1 MMIDGMDRWIEFM
14 DKGWMNR
21 NYDKGWMIEVDR
33 GSIREG
39 R

>member
-14 DKGWMNR
+14 DKGWM
-21 NYDKGWMIEVDR
+21 IEVDR